1 MRIFA
6 RLVKSELFVGFL
18 LALASLSGV
27 AGALWLRHS
36 TGRVEAFW
44 ILVAIGATIYLLL
57 YRNIEGGIIVSV
69 ILLLGA
75 LFVFSG
81 KVKSVPIGFG
91 IIGAYEG
98 LMLGFVLM
106 FLLEW
111 VSSRRNI

>member
-57 YRNIEGGIIVSV
+57 YRNSV